1 METGA
6 APALSRCISAR
17 TVRHVTQT
25 ERDRLQ
31 TFLHEGDRAT
41 WSTAALVLAL
51 RGAASHEQQ
60 AAAYAVVEASGLNEG
75 ASIEDV
81 GGIVAQAAAPIH
93 QVASL
98 IRGEG
103 QMWAA
108 QSDEALLAQGRA
120 SAQGA
125 AAFAEFGLPML
136 AGLRES
142 FARGAR
148 MLDVGTGVGA
158 LAVAYAELF
167 PRLSVVG
174 IDVMPRV
181 LGLGERNVA
190 ASSVSDRVVLREQDV
205 SFLNEPDTY
214 AFAWVPAPFIPP
226 SALALGLPRVA
237 DALQPGGWLMLGHG
251 KYGGSSLDDAVGRF
265 KTIAY
270 GGTALNDEEAEELLR
285 SAGLTDVMT
294 VPTPHGSPAISLAR
308 KAPIS

>member
-1 METGA
+1 
-6 APALSRCISAR
+6 
-17 TVRHVTQT
+17 VRHVTQT

-31 TFLHEGDRAT
+31 TFLHEGDRAI

-98 IRGEG
+98 LRGEG